1 MGSSVNKSKN
11 PTTQTSTPKFVEKVA
26 VEIMQVDKADELF
39 QTMVIMNLNMG
50 KLNLQVSSWKNRLAT
65 KEKEKVIL

>member
-1 MGSSVNKSKN
+1 
-11 PTTQTSTPKFVEKVA
+11 
-26 VEIMQVDKADELF
+26 MQVDKADELF